1 MQTNFCQ
8 NYYLKLNKGVCLIA
22 KVNKLKINEDIRADE
37 VRLISETG
45 EQLGVKSLSDAIEI
59 AKDVGLDLIEIAPNA
74 KPPVA
79 KILNYGKLKYEE
91 KKKAH
96 ANKKKQHVVKVKE
109 IRVRPRIDDH
119 DLETKVN
126 LGRKFLTDGCKLKV
140 TLMYRGRELSR
151 TDLGLDV
158 LNRVIEMLS
167 DLSEVEKQGNLEGRR
182 QTIVLTGKQE
192 IVNAKAENKTQCR
205 QTISFDRYW

>member
-1 MQTNFCQ
+1 MVDRAAVLPMHNRMIE
-8 NYYLKLNKGVCLIA
+8 LI
-22 KVNKLKINEDIRADE
+22 V
-37 VRLISETG
+37 VRYASLISTT
-45 EQLGVKSLSDAIEI
+45 LTV
-59 AKDVGLDLIEIAPNA
+59 P
-74 KPPVA
+74 
-79 KILNYGKLKYEE
+79 
-91 KKKAH
+91 H

-126 LGRKFLTDGCKLKV
+126 LGRKFLSDGCKLKV

-151 TDLGLDV
+151 TDLGIDV

-182 QTIVLTGKQE
+182 QTIVLTGK
-192 IVNAKAENKTQCR
+192 
-205 QTISFDRYW
+205 

>member
-1 MQTNFCQ
+1 M
-8 NYYLKLNKGVCLIA
+8 KLNKGVCLIA

-91 KKKAH
+91 KKRAH

-182 QTIVLTGKQE
+182 QTIVLTGK
-192 IVNAKAENKTQCR
+192 
-205 QTISFDRYW
+205 